1 MIGIV
6 EAKRSLSDFV
16 KRASQGESI
25 GITRR
30 GKLVAILIPP
40 RSDVVL
46 AQVFAD
52 IEEIRKRARP
62 LKGVTIKDLIEEV
75 RR

>member
-1 MIGIV
+1 MIGLV
-6 EAKRSLSDFV
+6 NAKRRLPDLV
-16 KRASQGESI
+16 KRASGGESI

-30 GKLVAILIPP
+30 GKLVAILVPP
-40 RSDVVL
+40 RSDIVL

-62 LKGVTIKDLIEEV
+62 LKGITIKDLVEEG